1 MANTYTQL
9 FIQAIFVVKG
19 RDNIIKSNWKDEL
32 YKYITGIIKN
42 KKNTLLAINGIPNH
56 IHLLFALNP
65 DYSLSSLMKE
75 VKRCSSLF
83 INENKWVVGKFEWQ
97 PGYGAFS
104 YSKSQIDAVCKYIM
118 NQEQHHKVKTF
129 REEYEEF
136 LKKYNIQYDKRYI
149 FSDV

>member
-1 MANTYTQL
+1 MFRGIMANTYTQL

-56 IHLLFALNP
+56 IHLFFALNP

-83 INENKWVVGKFEWQ
+83 IKE
-97 PGYGAFS
+97 
-104 YSKSQIDAVCKYIM
+104 
-118 NQEQHHKVKTF
+118 
-129 REEYEEF
+129 
-136 LKKYNIQYDKRYI
+136 KK
-149 FSDV
+149 

>member
-42 KKNTLLAINGIPNH
+42 KKNTLLAINGVPNH
-56 IHLLFALNP
+56 IHLFFSLNP

-75 VKRCSSLF
+75 VKRCS
-83 INENKWVVGKFEWQ
+83 
-97 PGYGAFS
+97 
-104 YSKSQIDAVCKYIM
+104 
-118 NQEQHHKVKTF
+118 
-129 REEYEEF
+129 
-136 LKKYNIQYDKRYI
+136 
-149 FSDV
+149 

>member
-1 MANTYTQL
+1 
-9 FIQAIFVVKG
+9 
-19 RDNIIKSNWKDEL
+19 
-32 YKYITGIIKN
+32 
-42 KKNTLLAINGIPNH
+42 
-56 IHLLFALNP
+56 
-65 DYSLSSLMKE
+65 
-75 VKRCSSLF
+75 
-83 INENKWVVGKFEWQ
+83 VVGKFEWQ

-104 YSKSQIDAVCKYIM
+104 YSKSQIDAACKYIM